1 MWHCYNFQQCCSRIQ
16 SIPMISLS
24 ALRDVLCFKNIEKH
38 NEKNREKYEVD
49 RLALAVLQGVTPKTP
64 VDGSDI
70 VTDAQPNLEQFL
82 HVSAVSVRCFCR
94 AQMFLDSL
102 DYQLKLQGKF

>member
-1 MWHCYNFQQCCSRIQ
+1 VTFC
-16 SIPMISLS
+16 
-24 ALRDVLCFKNIEKH
+24 VLKNIEKH